1 MHIDLVFIL
10 MLALSMTYWA
20 YPDAHNF
27 GAAPIF
33 CLKNALVQNK
43 CIGEGILGHL
53 CVNMKVVYGVDL

>member
-43 CIGEGILGHL
+43 CIIVMTFVEFHSEAGEI
-53 CVNMKVVYGVDL
+53 K